1 MTEAAAET
9 RTVIVEREFA
19 HPPEKIWRALTRPE
33 LVAEWLMAG
42 DVAPTLGHRFA
53 FGADWGHVDCEVVE
67 VEPERTLAYSWDGK
81 GLESVVTWTL
91 TATATGTLL
100 RMEQTGFQPD
110 QKLAYHGAK
119 AGWPRFLTALD
130 ALLARTD

>member
-1 MTEAAAET
+1 MTDAAAAT
-9 RTVIVEREFA
+9 RTIVVEREFA
-19 HPPEKIWRALTRPE
+19 HPPEKVWRALTRPE

-81 GLESVVTWTL
+81 GLESIVTWTL
-91 TATATGTLL
+91 TPTAAGTHL

-119 AGWPRFLTALD
+119 AGWPRFLGALD
-130 ALLARTD
+130 DLLARID

>member
-1 MTEAAAET
+1 MTETATET
-9 RTVIVEREFA
+9 RTIVVEREIA
-19 HPPEKIWRALTRPE
+19 HPPAKIWRALTQPH

-42 DVAPTLGHRFA
+42 DVAATPGHRFR

-67 VEPERTLAYSWDGK
+67 VEVERTLAYSWDGM

-91 TATATGTLL
+91 TPTAAGTHL
-100 RMEQTGFQPD
+100 RMEQRGFQPD

-130 ALLARTD
+130 ELLARID

>member
-1 MTEAAAET
+1 MTDAAAAT
-9 RTVIVEREFA
+9 RTIVVEREFA
-19 HPPEKIWRALTRPE
+19 HPPKKVWRALTRPE

-81 GLESVVTWTL
+81 GLESIVTWTL
-91 TATATGTLL
+91 TPTAAGTHL
-100 RMEQTGFQPD
+100 RMEQTGFEPD

-119 AGWPRFLTALD
+119 AGWPRFLGALD
-130 ALLARTD
+130 DLLARID

>member
-91 TATATGTLL
+91 TPTATGTLL
-100 RMEQTGFQPD
+100 RMEQTGFKPD